1 MRQFKLS
8 CCGAITGKVPY
19 KCRSC
24 GATSF
29 FAEELDKEEQVI
41 QVGSFSGDKRKET
54 RPWGSFEVL
63 LDERGYKVK
72 KITVNRSGKL
82 SLQLHTKRNEYWH
95 ILSGHGEMQL
105 GDNAWIVQSGDT
117 IEIDKYEAHR
127 ISNVSEKPLVIL
139 ELQTGVCEEDDIVRI
154 KDEYGR
160 VE

>member
-1 MRQFKLS
+1 MRQFKLT
-8 CCGAITGKVPY
+8 CCGAILSKIPHS
-19 KCRSC
+19 CHSC

-29 FAEELDKEEQVI
+29 LAEELDKEEQVI
-41 QVGSFSGDKRKET
+41 TMGSFSGDKKKET

-63 LDERGYKVK
+63 PDERGYKVK
-72 KITVNRSGKL
+72 KIVVNRDGKL

-105 GDNAWIVQSGDT
+105 GNTVWVVQSGDT
-117 IEIDKYEAHR
+117 VEIEKFEVHR
-127 ISNVSEKPLVIL
+127 ISNVSETPLVIL
-139 ELQTGVCEEDDIVRI
+139 EIQRGICEEDDIIRI